1 MSVSADSSPNWQQ
14 ATTLDELV
22 AGPVVFKSGRRQLA
36 VFRVETAEGPTVYAV
51 DNRCPHEGYPLAE
64 GTVDESCQLTCNWH
78 NWKFRLDDGQCV
90 LGGDNLRRYD
100 VRVESDGGVLVDL
113 SEATPQQQRAEILGG
128 LQSAFRER
136 DFGRICREITRMHFC
151 ELDPLDA
158 VREALRWAH
167 DRFEYGTTHAVA
179 VAADW
184 VGLAQGYDDWERRLV
199 CLAECVDHLA
209 FDALRH
215 PEYAYPQASESEF
228 STGAFLAAVEAERL
242 KEAEGLVVR
251 GIDDGLNFDD
261 MQQAFAGAAL
271 AHYNDFGHSLIF
283 VQKTGELIERLG
295 PEIQRWVLPPL
306 ARSLV
311 FATREDQIPEFADYA
326 ATLESVRSLETATEA
341 SGDLDGESLAGN
353 GVRGCLAWTLDAISR
368 VGPERVERVEKIYE
382 VLFAASARQMVF
394 YDTGFQDAFDRSVND
409 SVGWLSFTHA
419 LTFSHAVRTVC
430 RRNPELWNE
439 GLLQMACF
447 VGRNHKYQDRSLDA
461 GEWQVEDSGAF
472 LETVHGVL
480 LDHGLR
486 DPIFSAHLVKTSL
499 AIERELDE
507 ASESTRG
514 WLLSGLNRFL
524 NSPLKQ
530 KHVRRLARQAI
541 DLVGRDHE

>member
-1 MSVSADSSPNWQQ
+1 MRVSANISPNWQQ

-22 AGPVVFKSGRRQLA
+22 DGPVVFKSGRRQLA
-36 VFRVETAEGPTVYAV
+36 VFRVETDGGPTVYAV

-78 NWKFRLDDGQCV
+78 NWKFRLDDGKCV
-90 LGGDNLRRYD
+90 LGGDNLGRYD
-100 VRVESDGGVLVDL
+100 VRVEADGGVLVDL
-113 SEATPQQQRAEILGG
+113 SEATPGQQRAEILGG
-128 LQSAFRER
+128 LQTAFRER

-184 VGLAQGYDDWERRLV
+184 VGLADGYDDWERRLV

-215 PEYAYPQASESEF
+215 PEYAYAKASESEF
-228 STGAFLAAVEAERL
+228 STGAFLAAVEAERRE
-242 KEAEGLVVR
+242 EAEGLVVR
-251 GIDDGLNFDD
+251 GIDDGLHFDD
-261 MQQAFAGAAL
+261 MQPAFAAAAL
-271 AHYNDFGHSLIF
+271 AHYNDFGHSLIY

-306 ARSLV
+306 ARTLV
-311 FATREDQIPEFADYA
+311 YATREDQIPEFGDYA
-326 ATLESVRSLETATEA
+326 ATLESARSLGTATQA
-341 SGDLDGESLAGN
+341 SGDLDGESLAGH

-368 VGPERVERVEKIYE
+368 AGPERVEEVHE
-382 VLFAASARQMVF
+382 VLFVANARQMVF
-394 YDTGFQDAFDRSVND
+394 YDTDFQDAFDRSVND

-430 RRNPELWNE
+430 RQNPVLWNA

-447 VGRNHKYQDRSLDA
+447 VGRNQKYQDTSIDA
-461 GEWQVEDSGAF
+461 VAWQVEDSGAF

-480 LDHGLR
+480 LDHGMR

-499 AIERELDE
+499 AIEKELDE
-507 ASESTRG
+507 ASESTRA

-541 DLVGRDHE
+541 DLVGRDY

>member
-1 MSVSADSSPNWQQ
+1 MSVSADISRNWQQ

-22 AGPVVFKSGRRQLA
+22 DGPVVFKSGRRQLA
-36 VFRVETAEGPTVYAV
+36 VFRVETVGGPTVYAV

-100 VRVESDGGVLVDL
+100 VRVEAGGGVLVDL
-113 SEATPQQQRAEILGG
+113 TEATPEQQRAEILGG
-128 LQSAFRER
+128 LRTAFRER
-136 DFGRICREITRMHFC
+136 DFGRICREITRMHYC

-184 VGLAQGYDDWERRLV
+184 VGLAEGYDDWERRLV

-215 PEYAYPQASESEF
+215 SEFAYAKASESEF
-228 STGAFLAAVEAERL
+228 STGAFLAAVEAERGA
-242 KEAEGLVVR
+242 EAEGLVVR
-251 GIDDGLNFDD
+251 GIDDGLHFDD

-271 AHYNDFGHSLIF
+271 AHYNDFGHSLIY
-283 VQKTGELIERLG
+283 VQKTGELIGRLG
-295 PEIQRWVLPPL
+295 PEIERWVLPPL
-306 ARSLV
+306 ARTLV
-311 FATREDQIPEFADYA
+311 FATREDQIPEFGDYA
-326 ATLESVRSLETATEA
+326 ATLEAVRSPGTATDTTGA
-341 SGDLDGESLAGN
+341 LDGESLAGQ

-368 VGPERVERVEKIYE
+368 VGPERVEEIYE
-382 VLFAASARQMVF
+382 VLFAANARQMVF
-394 YDTGFQDAFDRSVND
+394 YDTDFQDAVDRSVND

-419 LTFSHAVRTVC
+419 LTFSHAVHAVC
-430 RRNPELWNE
+430 RQNPALWNA

-447 VGRNHKYQDRSLDA
+447 VGRNQKYQDHSIDA
-461 GEWQVEDSGAF
+461 GAWQVEDSTEF
-472 LETVHGVL
+472 FKTVHGVL

-486 DPIFSAHLVKTSL
+486 DPIFSGHLVKTSL
-499 AIERELDE
+499 AIEKELGE
-507 ASESTRG
+507 ASESTRT

-541 DLVGRDHE
+541 DLVGRDFE